1 MVIYSLLKPCVF
13 YRLKTPLI
21 MPENTGNRKKNVLY
35 SVLAPSIEDELNFI
49 AGTKTL
55 VFRNLYNYFIEK
67 STMYKLRGSGNK
79 KVVNNKEGDIT
90 ELLEKAKKH
99 GKNLSKVNGVI
110 SFRPTNATNV
120 LKDFN
125 TLYEIN
131 HVVDTVINNP
141 KDTRTVNLK
150 MTEFLSAVEDVVKR
164 IDSYKK
170 GFEEYYDKYL
180 IIPVNLWVESQDY
193 KTTRI
198 YTKTSNNYYGQLV
211 RKFRE
216 NPKLVNQIFGTYRRI
231 ILVSDNNIMS
241 IPTHIHDADDTIK
254 HNETY
259 FADYME
265 SFLKK
270 CKKAEI
276 IENVLDDNEDSNADN
291 AGLTN
296 ATIQTAKTITVDRI
310 LEKSKIDPD
319 TVDHDKREALEKS
332 VKVTTKGSEPTEVDG
347 KKELAP
353 VVTKIDDEIT
363 DDIGVAV
370 DTSDLSVIKSAND
383 VDVVVQ
389 AKLSGQSIENYRR
402 NQMLKEKYKTLNIG
416 SKPVEEIIQENEKY
430 DIPPVQP
437 KINTVNESLKTIK
450 AYNFENAYNKELAD
464 YDFANIL
471 LHFSNVKPALYLVKD
486 VKVEDISD
494 TMNKLYKYTVVFE
507 DETRKRHQFSFKMPK
522 MYQDKYCFINEQKWN
537 IVHQKV
543 PFPVTKVGPNMCQ
556 IATNYNKIFMSRYG
570 ANISSRLTKLKKV
583 LNDTKLPKGV
593 SVVRGNVTKL
603 NMAYM
608 TTLELDELGAE
619 FVSITT
625 PDVIINL
632 EINTNKKYAYP
643 TKDPNKIPIGIAK
656 DNKTTRPLF
665 LDSTTNIV
673 YINESSTNLELS
685 SFIAKTMCQNDK
697 KLAEEFASLSAGSK
711 FTYTRGKVLGLDI
724 PIILFLGAAD
734 PGGLLAVI
742 ERAKINYEFVTT
754 RPSVDKD
761 ERGVIPFSD
770 GWLVYDRY
778 PYENSLLLNGLLSFP
793 TKEFSFYDM
802 GTRDTYV
809 EIFDLLFNRRNLVDG
824 IENFY
829 YLLIDPIT
837 ADVIRQTNLPD
848 DFTGLVLYANGLLAD
863 NKFTIDSNY
872 DQSRVRSTEI
882 INAYLYRELC
892 TAFAPFKDGR
902 VEKFA
907 IPEDAVIKDILE
919 SNIVDSH
926 SKLNITLE
934 AENDNQIKLKGPG
947 GMNEDRSF
955 TLEKRAYHPSMKG
968 IVGMNSTPSG
978 EVGIGRHMTINANI
992 ENARGFVDIGKD
1004 DYDGMELITPGEALQ
1019 TFGPES
1025 ADIERVAMA
1034 ISQSK
1039 HVIPVE
1045 DTCAG
1050 LVTYDMERAIPY
1062 ISNDFANKAKKDGK
1076 VVAIENNLMIVQY
1089 KDNTFDDIDLS
1100 EHPDK
1105 NTDGGFYVMN
1115 QLTTDFKV
1123 GETFKAGD
1131 ILAYD
1136 RKYINTPSQDMFG
1149 DLTASVGA
1157 LATVAIECS
1166 SNVYEDS
1173 CYITDK
1179 LAHRLTTHLTQE
1191 KNVILTKFAN
1201 IKYIVKKGTHV
1212 KANDPLMTF
1221 DDTADEFASQ
1231 LLASMAEEAEDSDE
1245 VIATTAPV
1253 ITKVTG
1259 IVKDIKIYYTVPL
1272 EEMTPSL
1279 RKIVESYNKENAARE
1294 RTIAKYMDPKDAN
1307 TILNPAKQVI
1317 PDSTGRVKGVKVGE
1331 GILIE
1336 FYIEYEDV
1344 MGVGDKLT

>member
-1 MVIYSLLKPCVF
+1 MVIYSLLKPYIF

-21 MPENTGNRKKNVLY
+21 MPENPSGRKKNVLY

-49 AGTKTL
+49 TGTKTL
-55 VFRNLYNYFIEK
+55 LFRNLYKYFIEK
-67 STMYKLRGSGNK
+67 TTTYKLRGIGVK
-79 KVVNNKEGDIT
+79 KVYNNKEGDIT

-99 GKNLSKVNGVI
+99 GKNLAKIDSV
-110 SFRPTNATNV
+110 SCFLPTNSSDV
-120 LKDFN
+120 LKSFN
-125 TLYEIN
+125 VLYEIN
-131 HVVDTVINNP
+131 HVVDAHIHNE
-141 KDTRTVNLK
+141 KDGRTVAMKSGELFNDIGNVASRVN
-150 MTEFLSAVEDVVKR
+150 T
-164 IDSYKK
+164 YKK
-170 GFEEYYDKYL
+170 GLNTYQQHYL
-180 IIPVNLWVESQDY
+180 IIPVNLWVDSSDY

-198 YTKTSNNYYGQLV
+198 YTKTSTNYYGQLV
-211 RKFRE
+211 RMIRE
-216 NPKLVNQIFGTYRRI
+216 KPEMVKKIFGAYDSI
-231 ILVSDNNIMS
+231 ILVSDNNVMIL
-241 IPTHIHDADDTIK
+241 PLAGEK
-254 HNETY
+254 PKKYKETY
-259 FADYME
+259 IADLME
-265 SFLKK
+265 TFLKK

-276 IENVLDDNEDSNADN
+276 VENVLDDDEDSEADN
-291 AGLTN
+291 AGLTQ
-296 ATIQTAKTITVDRI
+296 ATIQTAKTLTVDKI

-319 TVDHDKREALEKS
+319 MVSEEKKETLEKS
-332 VKVTTKGSEPTEVDG
+332 IKVKTADKAVVVVDG
-347 KKELAP
+347 KNELAP
-353 VVTKIDDEIT
+353 VVTTIDDTISDEL
-363 DDIGVAV
+363 GVEV
-370 DTSDLSVIKSAND
+370 DTSDLSVIKNTND
-383 VDVVVQ
+383 VDVIVQ
-389 AKLSGQSIENYRR
+389 AKLSGQSIENYKR
-402 NQMLKEKYKTLNIG
+402 NQVLKEKYKTLSIG
-416 SKPVEEIIQENEKY
+416 TKPIEEVIQENEKY
-430 DIPPVQP
+430 DIPPVTP
-437 KINTVNESLKTIK
+437 KISTTNESLKNIK
-450 AYNFENAYNKELAD
+450 AYNFESSYNKELAD

-507 DETRKRHQFSFKMPK
+507 DENRKRHQFSFKMPK
-522 MYQDKYCFINEQKWN
+522 MYQERYCFINEQKWN

-570 ANISSRLTKLKKV
+570 SNISSRLTKLNKV
-583 LNDTKLPKGV
+583 LNDNKLPKGV
-593 SVVRGNVTKL
+593 SVVRGDVTKL
-603 NMAYM
+603 NKPYM
-608 TTLELDELGAE
+608 TTLELDELGTH
-619 FVSITT
+619 FVQITT
-625 PDVIINL
+625 SSDIFEL
-632 EINTNKKYAYP
+632 EIDKALTYGKPDA
-643 TKDPNKIPIGIAK
+643 TGSKIPIGCTLDGK
-656 DNKTTRPLF
+656 NKKPLF
-665 LDSTTNIV
+665 LDGMTNIV
-673 YINESSTNLELS
+673 YVDSMNTETELS
-685 SFIAKTMCQNDK
+685 DYICRSISKSDSKFDK
-697 KLAEEFASLSAGSK
+697 VFEGLSAGSK
-711 FTYTRGKVLGLDI
+711 FTYTRAKVLGLDV
-724 PIILFLGAAD
+724 PLILFLGAAD
-734 PGGLLAVI
+734 PGGLQTVL
-742 ERAKINYEFVTT
+742 ERAKIKCDFVTT
-754 RPSVDKD
+754 RPKVNKD
-761 ERGVIPFSD
+761 TQGVIPFSD

-793 TKEFSFYDM
+793 TKEFSYFDM

-837 ADVIRQTNLPD
+837 ADVIRQTSLPD
-848 DFTGLVLYANGLLAD
+848 DFTGLILYANGLLVD
-863 NKFTIDSNY
+863 NKFTIDSDY

-892 TAFAPFKDGR
+892 SAFAPYKDGR

-955 TLEKRAYHPSMKG
+955 TLEKRAYHPSMRG

-978 EVGIGRHMTINANI
+978 EVGIGRHMTVNANI
-992 ENARGFVDIGKD
+992 ENARGFVNINKKE
-1004 DYDGMELITPGEALQ
+1004 YDGMELITPGEALQ

-1025 ADIERVAMA
+1025 ADIERVAMS

-1039 HVIPVE
+1039 HVIPVA
-1045 DTCAG
+1045 DTCAS

-1062 ISNDFANKAKKDGK
+1062 ISNDFANKAKQDGR
-1076 VVAIENNLMIVQY
+1076 VVAIENNIMIVQY
-1089 KDNTFDDIDLS
+1089 KDHTFDDIDLS

-1115 QLTTDFKV
+1115 QLSTDFKP

-1136 RKYINTPSQDMFG
+1136 HKYINRPNQDMFG
-1149 DLTASVGA
+1149 DLTASVGT

-1166 SNVYEDS
+1166 SNVFEDS
-1173 CYITDK
+1173 CYITDN
-1179 LAHRLTTHLTQE
+1179 LAHRLATKLTQE

-1201 IKYIVKKGTHV
+1201 IKYMVKKGAAV

-1259 IVKDIKIYYTVPL
+1259 VVKDIKIYYTVPL

-1294 RTIAKYMDPKDAN
+1294 KTIAKYMDPKDAN

-1317 PDSTGRVKGVKVGE
+1317 PDSTGRVKGIKVGD